1 MSIERIDKIIASQGT
16 LSRNEVKKLIRAN
29 LVRVNGQAVK
39 KADEKYETSDII
51 IEIDGVLQT
60 FKQNI
65 YIMLNKPQGIVSAS
79 RDPKA
84 KTVVDLVPKEL
95 QRKGLFPAGRLDADT
110 TGFVLITD
118 DGDFAHRILSPK
130 NRVKK
135 TYKAM
140 LAQPLSSADIKR
152 IEDGI
157 ELADGTRCLDA
168 QVKVIE
174 KNEKTVAQ
182 IKICEGKY
190 HQVKRMF
197 AAVGN
202 NVVELERTAIGNVRL
217 DPNLLSGECREL
229 TKEELESIE
238 NAN

>member
-1 MSIERIDKIIASQGT
+1 MSVERIDKIIASQGT
-16 LSRNEVKKLIRAN
+16 LSRTEVKKLIRAS

-39 KADEKYETSDII
+39 KAEDKFETSDII

-60 FKQNI
+60 YKKNI
-65 YIMLNKPQGIVSAS
+65 YIMLNKPNGVVSAS

-84 KTVVDLVPKEL
+84 KTVVDLVPKQM

-118 DGDFAHRILSPK
+118 DGDFAHRVLSPK
-130 NRVKK
+130 NRVEK
-135 TYKAM
+135 TYKAT
-140 LAQPLSSADIKR
+140 LANPLSSVDIKR
-152 IEDGI
+152 IEEGI
-157 ELADGTRCLDA
+157 ELADGTRCLGA
-168 QVKVIE
+168 KISVVE
-174 KNEKTVAQ
+174 TSPKTIAQ

-202 NVVELERTAIGNVRL
+202 NVEELERTAIGNVAL
-217 DPNLLSGECREL
+217 DPKLLLGECREL
-229 TKEELESIE
+229 TKDELKSIE
-238 NAN
+238 NAD